1 MIFRAPAWWRMPCAG
16 WLSITAVVVAAAAL
30 EQALRREERGEIERA
45 MESLEAALTS
55 VLAGLEGLPPAL
67 P

>member
-1 MIFRAPAWWRMPCAG
+1 
-16 WLSITAVVVAAAAL
+16 LSITAVVVAAAAL
-30 EQALRREERGEIERA
+30 EQALRREERGEIDLG

-55 VLAGLEGLPPAL
+55 VLAGLEGLPSAL